1 MNVVNETVLSKD
13 QWHHPKDGTE
23 KWENLWLLLGD
34 DTDHPL
40 NPPLYS
46 KLVFELV
53 NKDYGLMGSA
63 SRRISTSVGNRR
75 TVIWNGWMPR
85 STGHRPRPVPP
96 YCGCYWKNGI
106 KGLLP
111 GTYGI

>member
-13 QWHHPKDGTE
+13 QWYHPKDGTE
-23 KWENLWLLLGD
+23 KWENLWLLLGY

-40 NPPLYS
+40 NPPLYI

-63 SRRISTSVGNRR
+63 SRRTSTSVGNRR
-75 TVIWNGWMPR
+75 TVYGMAGCPDQLG
-85 STGHRPRPVPP
+85 TGQDLCRHTAAVA
-96 YCGCYWKNGI
+96 GK
-106 KGLLP
+106 
-111 GTYGI
+111 TE